1 MPKNVDVYTVF
12 KSGPQW
18 PESVL
23 SKVMSRLL
31 NPVVIFKL
39 LFGWVSWRHQTH
51 VPSWTFL
58 LPWFLFVTFP
68 YLFFYAFGSAFLIL
82 PSGSAST
89 ILCMWLFLRVTPFD
103 SQMLLFDKTL
113 DEFTHSMASYLLAI
127 CRSHCSPKLRPIFQ
141 LPIGHIYW
149 ALTLYWALS

>member
-39 LFGWVSWRHQTH
+39 LFGWVS
-51 VPSWTFL
+51 
-58 LPWFLFVTFP
+58 
-68 YLFFYAFGSAFLIL
+68 
-82 PSGSAST
+82 
-89 ILCMWLFLRVTPFD
+89 
-103 SQMLLFDKTL
+103 
-113 DEFTHSMASYLLAI
+113 
-127 CRSHCSPKLRPIFQ
+127 
-141 LPIGHIYW
+141 
-149 ALTLYWALS
+149 